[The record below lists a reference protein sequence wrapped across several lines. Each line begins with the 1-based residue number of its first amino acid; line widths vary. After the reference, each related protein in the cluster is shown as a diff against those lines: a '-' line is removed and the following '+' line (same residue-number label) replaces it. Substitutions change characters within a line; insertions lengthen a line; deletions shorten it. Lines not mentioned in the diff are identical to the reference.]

1 MNSYFPSQIEPNNYN
16 AVQNQLYKFQ
26 GSILE
31 AEHPPLGD
39 ASNKVAT
46 TGWIKALMTGTDMWP
61 ITSDATNG
69 TGLLV
74 TISAGSVPRPNG
86 SSCNVPASVTP
97 IAVNSSSH
105 EYVYIRYS
113 DCQIVISTHVPPVNE
128 GLVISLVET
137 DPTKIIRITNYAS
150 YNEWAK
156 LDSPF
161 FTGDPKAPTP
171 PLGDCDNSIAT
182 TQFVCDAVSAAIE
195 EAFMDTELLGNPTA
209 PTKEL
214 GDCSDSVAT
223 TAFVCDMITALLN
236 NQAMGNFPK
245 IVDAGGLNVN
255 VTVGEVTKPN
265 GDICTINPLSNPIGL
280 TPNSIEYVY
289 VRYVDCGVVVST
301 LNPDTNVGML
311 LGTAETDAT
320 KIINLTQMAGSLSGW
335 VNNHFG
341 VGFGGRLLPMI

>member
-1 MNSYFPSQIEPNNYN
+1 MNSYFPSQLEPNNYN
-16 AVQNQLYKFQ
+16 SIPNQLYQFQ

-46 TGWIKALMTGTDMWP
+46 TGWVKALMTGTDMWP

-69 TGLLV
+69 IGLLIV
-74 TISAGSVPRPNG
+74 VSAGSVPKPNG
-86 SSCNVPASVTP
+86 GACNIQASITP
-97 IAVNSSSH
+97 IAVNANSN

-113 DCQIVISTHVPPVNE
+113 DCQVVVGTNVPPISS

-150 YNEWAK
+150 FNEWAK

-182 TQFVCDAVSAAIE
+182 TQFVCDAVSNAID
-195 EAFMDTELLGNPTA
+195 EAFKDSNLIGNPTA
-209 PTKEL
+209 PTKNT
-214 GDCSDSVAT
+214 GDCSDSLAT

-236 NQAMGNFPK
+236 NQSLGNTPK
-245 IVDAGGLNVN
+245 IVDAGGLNIN
-255 VTVGEVTKPN
+255 VSEGEVIKP
-265 GDICTINPLSNPIGL
+265 DDTICSIRPLNNPVGL
-280 TPNSIEYVY
+280 TPNSLEFIYI
-289 VRYVDCGVVVST
+289 RYSDCAVVVTT
-301 LNPDTNVGML
+301 LPPDVSIGLL
-311 LGTAETDAT
+311 LGTAQTDDT
-320 KIINLTQMAGSLSGW
+320 KIVKLTQVAGSLSGW
-335 VNNHFG
+335 VNDHFA
-341 VGFGGRLLPMI
+341 VGFGGKLLPLT